1 MVGGLR
7 ADRRDEDTFLMTE
20 NNLDLGVIGN
30 CEVSALVDQAGR
42 IVWCCMPRFDGD
54 PVFCELLT
62 DGGTSDGDGAFA
74 VEIENL
80 AKTEQHYIENT
91 AVLVTTL
98 TDTDGRAVEIVDFAP
113 RFNQFG
119 RRYRPTALT
128 RIVRPVN
135 GAPRIRI
142 RLRPLFDYGATKP
155 QITHGSNHIRYVG
168 PDLTLRLTTNAPIS
182 YLLDATPFHLEEP
195 ISMFLGPDETF
206 IRSVREASS
215 DFLANTI
222 DYWQEWVRHLAVPL
236 DYQEA
241 VIRAAITLKMCW
253 FEETGAIIA
262 AMTTSIPESA
272 HSGRNWDYRFCWL
285 RDAYFVVRALN
296 RLGAVDIM
304 EGYLR
309 YLRNLPDVGNGNHLQ
324 PVYGIGLEST
334 LHEREVASL
343 SGYRGM
349 GPVRVGNQAY
359 EHLQYDVY
367 GQVILSNAQA
377 FFDRRLLRQLTQQD
391 FEQLENIGDRAYAL
405 HDQPDAGLWE
415 LRTMSKVHT
424 YSSMMCW
431 TACDRLAKIAR
442 HLGLDERAA
451 HWQARAQQI
460 HDVITERAWDEGRG
474 MFTDAFG
481 GGEPDASLL
490 LMPELAFLPPND
502 PRVES
507 TVRELER
514 QLLKGSYMFRYAAPD
529 DFGKPANAFNIC
541 TFWYIEALALMGRTD
556 EACDIFDAMLNSRN
570 QAGLLS
576 EDIDPATQELWGNY
590 PQTYSLVG
598 IINSAIRLSRSWE
611 DVV

>member
-1 MVGGLR
+1 MV
-7 ADRRDEDTFLMTE
+7 DS
-20 NNLDLGVIGN
+20 NLDLGVIGN
-30 CEVSALVDQAGR
+30 CVVNALIDRQGR
-42 IVWCCMPRFDGD
+42 MVWCCMPRFDGD
-54 PVFCELLT
+54 PVFCDLLS
-62 DGGTSDGDGAFA
+62 GGSASNGEGAFA

-80 AKTEQHYIENT
+80 ASSEQHYIENS

-98 TDTDGRAVEIVDFAP
+98 VDTDGRSVEIIDFAP

-128 RIVRPVN
+128 RIIRPVN
-135 GAPRIRI
+135 GAPRIRVH
-142 RLRPLFDYGATKP
+142 LRPMFNYGSQKP
-155 QITHGSNHIRYVG
+155 EITHGSNHIRYVG
-168 PDLTLRLTTNAPIS
+168 PDQTLRLTTDAPIA
-182 YLLDATPFHLEEP
+182 YLLNATPFYLEEP

-215 DFLANTI
+215 EFLGNTVA
-222 DYWQEWVRHLAVPL
+222 YWQDWVRHLAVSL

-272 HSGRNWDYRFCWL
+272 DSGRNWDYRYCWL

-309 YLRNLPDVGNGNHLQ
+309 YLRNLPDVGNGDHLQ
-324 PVYGIGLEST
+324 PVYGIGLESN
-334 LHEREVASL
+334 LHEREVDSL

-349 GPVRVGNQAY
+349 GPVRVGNQAF
-359 EHLQYDVY
+359 EHLQHDVY
-367 GQVILSNAQA
+367 GQVVLSNAPA
-377 FFDRRLLRQLTQQD
+377 FFDRRLLRQLSEQD
-391 FEQLENIGDRAYAL
+391 FEQLEKMGDRAFAL

-424 YSSMMCW
+424 FSSLMCW
-431 TACDRLAKIAR
+431 TACDRLAKIAL
-442 HLGLDERAA
+442 HLELEDRAI
-451 HWQARAQQI
+451 HWRTRAQQI
-460 HDVITERAWDEGRG
+460 HGVIMERAWDDDRK

-507 TVRELER
+507 TVRELEH
-514 QLLKGSYMFRYAAPD
+514 QLLKGSFMFRYSAPD

-556 EACDIFDAMLNSRN
+556 EARAIFDAMLDCRN
-570 QAGLLS
+570 KVGLLS

-598 IINSAIRLSRSWE
+598 IINSAIRLSRRWE
-611 DVV
+611 DVI